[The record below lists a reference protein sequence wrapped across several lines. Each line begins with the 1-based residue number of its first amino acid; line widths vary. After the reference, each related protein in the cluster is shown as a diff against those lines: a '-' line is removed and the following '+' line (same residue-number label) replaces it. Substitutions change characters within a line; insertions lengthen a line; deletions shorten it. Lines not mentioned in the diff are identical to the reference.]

1 MLHRGK
7 KCKTFMCVASFGWPH
22 YKYNITSYVD
32 NYIYSWRMLGRTFL
46 RQVYHVHPGD
56 TLGHCW
62 RNTKLDFWQMK
73 RDIVIMFV
81 VLPVFGIALFLLLQG
96 EPSIVCPRCNLMTST
111 SSHKCTYC
119 GYLIPYLERNR
130 MSSIDF
136 VQLEEDREHFN
147 TTHTEWIWTA
157 HYYISMISQT

>member
-1 MLHRGK
+1 
-7 KCKTFMCVASFGWPH
+7 MCVASFGWPH

-62 RNTKLDFWQMK
+62 RNTKYDIWQM
-73 RDIVIMFV
+73 RRILEIVL
-81 VLPVFGIALFLLLQG
+81 VLLPILGMALFLLLQR
-96 EPSIVCPRCNLMTST
+96 EPSIVCPRCSMMTSM
-111 SSHKCTYC
+111 SSHKCTQC
-119 GYLIPYLERNR
+119 GYLIPYIEGKR
-130 MSSIDF
+130 MSSIDY

-147 TTHTEWIWTA
+147 ANQTDWIWTA
-157 HYYISMISQT
+157 HYYIYMIPLTWRRLPKK